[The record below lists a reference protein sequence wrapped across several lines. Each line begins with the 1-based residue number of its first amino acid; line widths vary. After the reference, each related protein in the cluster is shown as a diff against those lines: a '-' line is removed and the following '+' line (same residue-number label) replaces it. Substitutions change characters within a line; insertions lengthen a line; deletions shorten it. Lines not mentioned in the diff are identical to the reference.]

1 VLKRKLIACS
11 FCITVRFCL
20 FEIPVGFPVVLSRTI
35 YNFINL
41 TNSALESLIKD
52 IIFVGGNLEK
62 PRSENR
68 FLTIIVVCKAIL
80 YFYIVTLANKGKKIK
95 VSKKK

>member
-1 VLKRKLIACS
+1 MLKGKLIACS

-68 FLTIIVVCKAIL
+68 FLTIIVVCKAIQ
-80 YFYIVTLANKGKKIK
+80 YFYIVANKGQKIK